1 MCLEIWMPS
10 FGKTMGLPGTV
21 MVYACHLRGMRN
33 GTTSFTLQSHPGR
46 MVSDMVT
53 YPEGSGN
60 AVEEA
65 VARRGG
71 VRRTLAPLYDVGAW
85 AQTNT
90 SQNIDGFTPTFKI
103 TIS

>member
-1 MCLEIWMPS
+1 MSRDLDALLRKGDGSARDSHGLCLSPQGNEEWHHFLHCS
-10 FGKTMGLPGTV
+10 KSPG
-21 MVYACHLRGMRN
+21 
-33 GTTSFTLQSHPGR
+33 P

-103 TIS
+103 TIL